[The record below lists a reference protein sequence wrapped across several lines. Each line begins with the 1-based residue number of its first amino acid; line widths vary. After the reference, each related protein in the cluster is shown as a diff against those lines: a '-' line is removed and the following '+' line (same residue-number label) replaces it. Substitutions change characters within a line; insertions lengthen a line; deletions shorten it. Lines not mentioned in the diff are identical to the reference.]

1 MATPTPMEVTQL
13 LREWSDGDQSA
24 LEKLLPLVEA
34 DMHRLARRYMRKE
47 SPDCVLQTTALINEA
62 YIRLIK
68 GKKMRW
74 QNRVHFFGVST
85 RLMRQILVDYA
96 RKQHRLKRGGAAI
109 KVSLEEAVAVAQERG
124 EDVVALDEALISLS
138 AIDRRQSLIVELR
151 FFGGLSVEEVA
162 EVLKVAPRTV
172 QREWTLARAWLYR
185 ELSIERR

>member
-13 LREWSDGDQSA
+13 LQDWSDGDQSA

-96 RKQHRLKRGGAAI
+96 RKQHRLKRGGAVI

-185 ELSIERR
+185 ELSTERR